1 MSARDL
7 AVTAAM
13 DEDTHGDLKE
23 IQRSCAKSAESI
35 FGMAAK
41 RLSSS
46 GGMGGAR
53 SANWGGVDSE
63 SVDCVIAGVCFRNC
77 DVPCWPKCVGWRMKA
92 ITEQDRI
99 AARALAKRL
108 VKELGAM
115 EWHRRGNESECAQRV
130 AEAVNREARNS
141 GLNPLLIKSFML
153 RLQRGDV

>member
-13 DEDTHGDLKE
+13 EEDTHGDLKE

-46 GGMGGAR
+46 AGMAFAL
-53 SANWGGVDSE
+53 SAKWKGVASE
-63 SVDCVIAGVCFRNC
+63 RIDCAIAGVCFRNR
-77 DVPCWPKCVGWRMKA
+77 DVHCWLKCVGWRMKA

-115 EWHRRGNESECAQRV
+115 EWHRKGNEKECAQRV
-130 AEAVNREARNS
+130 SEAVNR
-141 GLNPLLIKSFML
+141 
-153 RLQRGDV
+153 